1 MEYKIF
7 FGYLAVFVEFISY
20 FVYLHSI
27 YKGHTKPH
35 AFTWFVWSV
44 LNSVAFAAIVVSGGE
59 SGSWVFIVNAIF
71 CFLISCIGFWQKH
84 VEYDLHDW
92 IALIGALVGI
102 TLWWYTHI
110 PLYAVILISLSDFI
124 GIIPSLRK
132 AYRLPFEENLSSW
145 FLSFLYYPL
154 GILALESLTLSTWL
168 YPAVIMLADATL
180 IGVIIIQRK
189 KLKSSSG
196 LHV

>member
-1 MEYKIF
+1 MEYKIS

-20 FVYLHSI
+20 FVYLYSI

-35 AFTWFVWSV
+35 AFTWFVWGI
-44 LNSVAFAAIVVSGGE
+44 LNAVAFAAVIVSGGE

-71 CFLISCIGFWQKH
+71 CFIISFIGFLQKH

-92 IALIGALVGI
+92 LALIGALVGI

-110 PLYAVILISLSDFI
+110 PLYAVILISLSDFV
-124 GIIPSLRK
+124 GIIPSVRK

-145 FLSFLYYPL
+145 FLGFLYYPL
-154 GILALESLTLSTWL
+154 GILALESFTITTWL
-168 YPAVIMLADATL
+168 YPTVIMLADAFL
-180 IGVIIIQRK
+180 ILVIIIQRK

-196 LHV
+196 LRV